1 MHARMQDRLAG
12 PSRICILRCIVRVGR
27 VGGVGLVRIA
37 AAQVDTCVG
46 DLEGNARS
54 VLEWT
59 RRAADEGAHLVVFPE
74 MTLTGY
80 PIEDLALRA
89 SFRRAAQAT
98 LERLARDLA
107 DAGLG
112 DVAVLVGSVGERP
125 AERRRTDGADGAPG
139 GADTV
144 ATAAQADVADAAR
157 TAADVQ
163 RLVPSEVAGDVVA
176 GRPEAADAVRPT
188 NDAVLLR
195 GGRVEARYSKH
206 HLPNYGVFD
215 EFRIFAPGDEV
226 CVLDVAGR
234 RIGVVICEDIWQDGG
249 PVSLMDE
256 NDVDALVV
264 LNGSP
269 FEEGKGHVRAEL
281 AARRA
286 AEVDAPVVYVNLI
299 GGQDDLVFDG
309 GSFVVDRDGTP
320 LAGAPQFVEDLLLWD
335 LADDGEASRRGAQAD
350 PLHPDEEIYRALVT
364 GLRGYVRKNGFRSVT
379 LGLSGGID
387 SALTAAIAAD
397 AIGGENVVGVSMP
410 SSFSSTHSQDDA
422 QDLAQRIGADYRVQ
436 PIASIVDAY
445 QEQLALDGVAEENLQ
460 ARVRGVI
467 LMAISNREGHLVI
480 APGNKSELATGYATI
495 YDAGSIGGFAPLKDV
510 DKSRV
515 WALAR
520 WRNNH
525 ALDRGDLP
533 PIPESSI
540 TKPPSAELRPGQL
553 DQDSLPPYD
562 LLDEVLDAYVE
573 HAEGRTELLA
583 RGFDEA
589 VVDLVLQL
597 VDRAEWK
604 RRQYPLGPKVTALA
618 FGRDRRLP
626 VTSRWREP

>member
-1 MHARMQDRLAG
+1 M
-12 PSRICILRCIVRVGR
+12 
-27 VGGVGLVRIA
+27 A

-46 DLEGNARS
+46 DLEGNARA

-98 LERLARDLA
+98 LERLAVELA

-112 DVAVLVGSVGERP
+112 EVAVLVGSVGERP
-125 AERRRTDGADGAPG
+125 ADRRREDSPQSGTTEHPD
-139 GADTV
+139 
-144 ATAAQADVADAAR
+144 R
-157 TAADVQ
+157 
-163 RLVPSEVAGDVVA
+163 RLVASEVAGDVVA

-215 EFRIFAPGDEV
+215 EFRIFAPGDEI
-226 CVLDVAGR
+226 CVVDVAGR
-234 RIGVVICEDIWQDGG
+234 RVGVVICEDIWQDGG

-256 NDVDALVV
+256 NEVAALVV

-269 FEEGKGHVRAEL
+269 FEEGKGHVRAQL

-286 AEVDAPVVYVNLI
+286 AEVDAPVVYVNLV

-309 GSFVVDRDGTP
+309 GSFVVDRDGTE
-320 LAGAPQFVEDLLLWD
+320 LAGAPQFVEHLLVWD
-335 LADDGEASRRGAQAD
+335 LADEGEPSRRGARVP
-350 PLHPDEEIYRALVT
+350 PLDADEETYRAVVT
-364 GLRGYVRKNGFRSVT
+364 GLRGYVRKNGFRSVV

-397 AIGGENVVGVSMP
+397 AIAGENVVGVSMP
-410 SSFSSTHSQDDA
+410 SSFSSTHSKDDA
-422 QDLAQRIGADYRVQ
+422 EDLARRIGADYRVQ

-525 ALDRGDLP
+525 AVDRGEIP

-573 HAEGRTELLA
+573 HAEGRAELLE

-589 VVDLVLQL
+589 VVDRVLQL

-604 RRQYPLGPKVTALA
+604 RRQYPMGPKVTALA

>member
-1 MHARMQDRLAG
+1 MTSL
-12 PSRICILRCIVRVGR
+12 
-27 VGGVGLVRIA
+27 RIA
-37 AAQVDTCVG
+37 LAQIDTCVG
-46 DLEGNARS
+46 DVDGNAEA
-54 VLEWT
+54 VLAWS
-59 RRAADEGAHLVVFPE
+59 RRAADAGADLVVFPE

-89 SFRRAAQAT
+89 SFRRGAEAALQRTAT
-98 LERLARDLA
+98 ALV

-112 DVAVLVGSVGERP
+112 EL
-125 AERRRTDGADGAPG
+125 
-139 GADTV
+139 
-144 ATAAQADVADAAR
+144 
-157 TAADVQ
+157 
-163 RLVPSEVAGDVVA
+163 
-176 GRPEAADAVRPT
+176 
-188 NDAVLLR
+188 AVLLGTVGEHGESDAAAPDDR
-195 GGRVEARYSKH
+195 GLPTNQAVLLQHGQVRSRYDKH

-215 EFRIFAPGDEV
+215 EFRIFTSGDRT
-226 CVLDVAGR
+226 CVVDVRGR
-234 RIGVVICEDIWQDGG
+234 RVGVVVCEDIWQDGG
-249 PVSLMDE
+249 PVAQMDE
-256 NDVDALVV
+256 NDVELLVV

-269 FEEGKGHVRAEL
+269 YEEGKGHVRAEL

-286 AEVDAPVVYVNLI
+286 REVDAPVAYVNLV

-309 GSFVVDRDGTP
+309 GSFVVATDGTL
-320 LAGAPQFVEDLLLWD
+320 LASAPQFVEHLLLWD
-335 LADDGEASRRGAQAD
+335 LPDAGSPLVPGELAP
-350 PLHPDEEIYRALVT
+350 PLHADEEVYRAIVT
-364 GLRGYVRKNGFRSVT
+364 GLAGYVRKNGFRSVL

-397 AIGGENVVGVSMP
+397 AIGGANVVGVSMP
-410 SSFSSTHSQDDA
+410 SSFSSEHSKDDA
-422 QDLAQRIGADYRVQ
+422 AELAKRLGADYRVQ
-436 PIASIVDAY
+436 PIAPVVDAF
-445 QEQLALDGVAEENLQ
+445 QEHLALEGVAEENLQ

-520 WRNNH
+520 WRN
-525 ALDRGDLP
+525 AAAAAAGEQP

-573 HAEGRTELLA
+573 HAEGRAELLA
-583 RGFDEA
+583 RGFDPA
-589 VVDLVLQL
+589 VVDKVVTL

-626 VTSRWREP
+626 VTNRWREP

>member
-1 MHARMQDRLAG
+1 M
-12 PSRICILRCIVRVGR
+12 VRP
-27 VGGVGLVRIA
+27 RIA
-37 AAQVDTCVG
+37 LAQIDTCVG
-46 DLEGNARS
+46 DVTQNSAAVRA
-54 VLEWT
+54 WA
-59 RRAADEGAHLVVFPE
+59 RRAADAGADLVVFPE

-89 SFRRAAQAT
+89 SFRRGAEAALLETAT
-98 LERLARDLA
+98 ALA
-107 DAGLG
+107 DDGLG
-112 DVAVLVGSVGERP
+112 GLAVLVGTIGER
-125 AERRRTDGADGAPG
+125 DG
-139 GADTV
+139 
-144 ATAAQADVADAAR
+144 
-157 TAADVQ
+157 
-163 RLVPSEVAGDVVA
+163 
-176 GRPEAADAVRPT
+176 RPT
-188 NDAVLLR
+188 NQAVLLR
-195 GGRVEARYSKH
+195 GGVVEARYDKH

-215 EFRIFAPGDEV
+215 EFRIFSPGQDPLEIE
-226 CVLDVAGR
+226 VAGAR
-234 RIGVVICEDIWQDGG
+234 LGVVICEDIWQDGG
-249 PVSLMDE
+249 PVSQLR
-256 NDVDALVV
+256 DVDALVV

-269 FEEGKGHVRAEL
+269 FEEGKGHVRTEL

-286 AEVDAPVVYVNLI
+286 HETGAPVVYVNLV

-309 GSFVVDRDGTP
+309 GSFVVGADGTV
-320 LAGAPQFVEDLLLWD
+320 LATAPQFVEHLLVWD
-335 LADDGEASRRGAQAD
+335 LGEPGPQVP
-350 PLHPDEEIYRALVT
+350 PLDPDEEIYRALVT
-364 GLRGYVRKNGFRSVT
+364 GLAGYVRKNGFRSVA

-397 AIGGENVVGVSMP
+397 AIGGTNVVGVSMP
-410 SSFSSTHSQDDA
+410 SVHSSEHSKDDA
-422 QDLAQRIGADYRVQ
+422 ADLAKRIGADYRVQ
-436 PIASIVDAY
+436 PIKPMVDAF
-445 QEQLALDGVAEENLQ
+445 EAQLDLDGVAAENLQ
-460 ARVRGVI
+460 ARVRAVI

-525 ALDRGDLP
+525 AVDRGELP

-540 TKPPSAELRPGQL
+540 TKPPSAELRPGQV
-553 DQDSLPPYD
+553 DQDSLPPYA

-573 HAEGRTELLA
+573 HAEGRAELLA
-583 RGFDEA
+583 RGFDPA
-589 VVDLVLQL
+589 VVDQVLAL

>member
-1 MHARMQDRLAG
+1 MGR
-12 PSRICILRCIVRVGR
+12 VRV
-27 VGGVGLVRIA
+27 A

-46 DLEGNARS
+46 DLEGNARL

-59 RRAADEGAHLVVFPE
+59 RKAADEGAQLVVFPE

-89 SFRRAAQAT
+89 SFRRAARAT
-98 LERLARDLA
+98 LERLAVELDE
-107 DAGLG
+107 AGLG

-125 AERRRTDGADGAPG
+125 ARRLRTHDEEGEGHDSSEAPSDGLVDDGLP
-139 GADTV
+139 
-144 ATAAQADVADAAR
+144 TALLPDSE
-157 TAADVQ
+157 
-163 RLVPSEVAGDVVA
+163 LVGDVVA
-176 GRPEAADAVRPT
+176 GRPEASDAVRPT
-188 NDAVLLR
+188 NDAILLR

-215 EFRIFAPGDEV
+215 EYRIFAPGDEI
-226 CVLDVAGR
+226 CVIDVAGR
-234 RIGVVICEDIWQDGG
+234 RLGVVICEDIWQDGG

-256 NDVDALVV
+256 NEVAALVV

-286 AEVDAPVVYVNLI
+286 EQVDAPVLYVNLV

-309 GSFVVDRDGTP
+309 GSFVVDRDGTS
-320 LAGAPQFVEDLLLWD
+320 LASAPQFVEHLLVWD
-335 LADDGEASRRGAQAD
+335 LADEGEPSLPGPKVP
-350 PLHPDEEIYRALVT
+350 PLHPDEETYRAVVL
-364 GLRGYVRKNGFRSVT
+364 GLAGYVRKNGFRSVL
-379 LGLSGGID
+379 LGVSGGID

-410 SSFSSTHSQDDA
+410 SSFSSEHSKDDA
-422 QDLAQRIGADYRVQ
+422 EDLAKRIGADYRVQ
-436 PIASIVDAY
+436 PIAPMVDAF
-445 QEQLALDGVAEENLQ
+445 QAQLSLEGVAEENLQ

-495 YDAGSIGGFAPLKDV
+495 YDAGSIGGYAPLKDV

-525 ALDRGDLP
+525 AIDRGEIP

-540 TKPPSAELRPGQL
+540 TKPPSAELRPGQT

-573 HAEGRTELLA
+573 HAEGRQELLA
-583 RGFDEA
+583 RGYDEA
-589 VVDLVLQL
+589 VVDRVLQL

>member
-1 MHARMQDRLAG
+1 M
-12 PSRICILRCIVRVGR
+12 
-27 VGGVGLVRIA
+27 GLVRIA

-46 DLEGNARS
+46 DLEGNARA

-98 LERLARDLA
+98 LERLAVELA

-112 DVAVLVGSVGERP
+112 EVAVLVGSVGERP
-125 AERRRTDGADGAPG
+125 ADRRREDSPQSGTTEHPD
-139 GADTV
+139 
-144 ATAAQADVADAAR
+144 R
-157 TAADVQ
+157 
-163 RLVPSEVAGDVVA
+163 RLVASEVAGDVVA

-215 EFRIFAPGDEV
+215 EFRIFAPGDEI
-226 CVLDVAGR
+226 CVVDVAGR
-234 RIGVVICEDIWQDGG
+234 RVGVVICEDIWQDGG

-256 NDVDALVV
+256 NEVAALVV

-269 FEEGKGHVRAEL
+269 FEEGKGHVRAQL

-286 AEVDAPVVYVNLI
+286 AEVDAPVVYVNLV

-309 GSFVVDRDGTP
+309 GSFVVDRDGTE
-320 LAGAPQFVEDLLLWD
+320 LAGAPQFVEHLLVWD
-335 LADDGEASRRGAQAD
+335 LADEGEPSRRGARVP
-350 PLHPDEEIYRALVT
+350 PLDADEETYRAVVT
-364 GLRGYVRKNGFRSVT
+364 GLRGYVRKNGFRSVV

-397 AIGGENVVGVSMP
+397 AIAGENVVGVSMP
-410 SSFSSTHSQDDA
+410 SSFSSTHSKDDA
-422 QDLAQRIGADYRVQ
+422 EDLARRIGADYRVQ

-525 ALDRGDLP
+525 AVDRGEIP

-573 HAEGRTELLA
+573 HAEGRAELLE

-589 VVDLVLQL
+589 VVDRVLQL

-604 RRQYPLGPKVTALA
+604 RRQYPMGPKVTALA

>member
-1 MHARMQDRLAG
+1 MGR
-12 PSRICILRCIVRVGR
+12 VRV
-27 VGGVGLVRIA
+27 A

-46 DLEGNARS
+46 DLEGNARL

-59 RRAADEGAHLVVFPE
+59 RRAADEGAQLVVFPE

-98 LERLARDLA
+98 LERLAVDL
-107 DAGLG
+107 DEAGLG
-112 DVAVLVGSVGERP
+112 DVAVLVGSVGER
-125 AERRRTDGADGAPG
+125 AARRLRRDRQADDGPADGAGPEGLVEPG
-139 GADTV
+139 TP
-144 ATAAQADVADAAR
+144 TAPLPDSE
-157 TAADVQ
+157 
-163 RLVPSEVAGDVVA
+163 LVGDVVA
-176 GRPEAADAVRPT
+176 GRPEASDAVRPT

-195 GGRVEARYSKH
+195 GGRVETRYSKH

-215 EFRIFAPGDEV
+215 EYRIFSPGDEI
-226 CVLDVAGR
+226 CVIDVAGR

-256 NDVDALVV
+256 NEVAALVV

-286 AEVDAPVVYVNLI
+286 EQVDAPVLYVNLV

-320 LAGAPQFVEDLLLWD
+320 LATAPQFVEHLLLWD
-335 LADDGEASRRGAQAD
+335 LADEGEPSLPGPQVPA
-350 PLHPDEEIYRALVT
+350 LHADEETYRAVVL
-364 GLRGYVRKNGFRSVT
+364 GLSGYVRKNGFRSVL
-379 LGLSGGID
+379 LGVSGGID
-387 SALTAAIAAD
+387 SALTAVIAAD

-410 SSFSSTHSQDDA
+410 SAFSSEHSKDDA
-422 QDLAQRIGADYRVQ
+422 QDLARRIGADYRVQ
-436 PIASIVDAY
+436 PIAPVVDAF
-445 QEQLALDGVAEENLQ
+445 QGQLALDGVAEENLQ

-495 YDAGSIGGFAPLKDV
+495 YDAGSIGGYAPLKDV

-525 ALDRGDLP
+525 AVDRGDIP

-540 TKPPSAELRPGQL
+540 TKPPSAELRPGQT

-573 HAEGRTELLA
+573 HAEGRAELLA
-583 RGFDEA
+583 RGFDEH
-589 VVDLVLQL
+589 VVDRVLQL